1 MRVEPHHTADELAA
15 LIRSES
21 DARVVRRLVA
31 VRSVLV
37 GQRPEDVGPQV
48 MLSARQVRNGVAR
61 YNDRG
66 VPGLANAAGRGR
78 KGPLAPDRRDALATR
93 VPPVR
98 PRATGGA
105 PSGARISA
113 ASCATSSASSG
124 PSRPW
129 TTSSTPSGS
138 NRSARVPG
146 PRRRPPRSRRR
157 SKNTPGNPSLGR
169 RRPPG

>member
-61 YNDRG
+61 YNDRR

-78 KGPLAPDRRDALATR
+78 KGPLAPDRRDALATHVR
-93 VPPVR
+93 SGPTAGDGVCALRGEDIRRILRDEFGVVRSLQAVYDLLHALGLEPLR
-98 PRATGGA
+98 PRPRHPKA
-105 PSGARISA
+105 SA
-113 ASCATSSASSG
+113 EEQEAVKKN
-124 PSRPW
+124 SRK
-129 TTSSTPSGS
+129 S
-138 NRSARVPG
+138 
-146 PRRRPPRSRRR
+146 
-157 SKNTPGNPSLGR
+157 
-169 RRPPG
+169 